1 MGHSVSDAA
10 AASVKKSE
18 KKEAKKN
25 RTDAE
30 IFDGIDKLLH
40 DGLSVPPLDIRLLL
54 TRYNELL
61 EQALISKTQD
71 AIAALE
77 GKNLAPDYAELTPW
91 SEHPWAK
98 EVAEELGKSAGD
110 YRNFVHPSDLPT
122 VDPNLKTDPLEEIE
136 KYQKA
141 AEEDSGKDEMVSEGG
156 PNG

>member
-1 MGHSVSDAA
+1 MGHALGDQAGNA
-10 AASVKKSE
+10 VKKSE

-40 DGLSVPPLDIRLLL
+40 DGLSVPPLDVRLLL

-61 EQALISKTQD
+61 EQALATV
-71 AIAALE
+71 
-77 GKNLAPDYAELTPW
+77 T
-91 SEHPWAK
+91 
-98 EVAEELGKSAGD
+98 EELGKSAGD